1 MSNRLRTIRKLGIG
15 LLGLVLFLF
24 PPSSFADVCFDDD
37 TAGRMVVTLEQA
49 KITLE
54 QLQLSEEKTAE
65 VQKQVDILTKT
76 IVLLEGQIEAYE
88 LMMVNNK
95 QMSEAKDKVC
105 QEQIKAATP
114 TFMDN
119 LQKYMVGAGAGAVIV
134 GLIILGLM
142 L

>member
-1 MSNRLRTIRKLGIG
+1 
-15 LLGLVLFLF
+15 
-24 PPSSFADVCFDDD
+24 
-37 TAGRMVVTLEQA
+37 MVVTLEQA